1 MRFINLHLISALW
14 NSLDRFLRKESE
26 VARKKGKNRSKNNY
40 SNFPPLIM
48 EIKFNFNFK
57 FNFSF
62 FLASKDKISFYTNEW
77 RNNLT
82 PTMKTC
88 TSIYVILIELLFLLK
103 MFVVACSLMNF
114 FLNHASG
121 RNRDS

>member
-40 SNFPPLIM
+40 SIFPPKIM
-48 EIKFNFNFK
+48 EIKFNFKIQF
-57 FNFSF
+57 F
-62 FLASKDKISFYTNEW
+62 FLASKNKISFYTNEW
-77 RNNLT
+77 RNILT
-82 PTMKTC
+82 PTMETC
-88 TSIYVILIELLFLLK
+88 ITIYVILIESLLLN
-103 MFVVACSLMNF
+103 MFVACSLMNF

-121 RNRDS
+121 CNRDS